1 MKVAMLDATTTLS
14 LHTFGTK
21 LSLVPPPA
29 KYLNF
34 VSLPRKGE
42 VRCNLQA
49 SQLYLLF
56 NCRLI
61 VSGKLI
67 VIL

>member
-21 LSLVPPPA
+21 LSLLPPPA

-49 SQLYLLF
+49 YLLF